1 VSSTPAPLRVA
12 VLPGDHI
19 GPEITAAAVAV
30 LKAAASRHC
39 IDLALPVLE
48 VGHRSLERHGTT
60 LTDEAFRAAAQAD
73 GILLGPCDNGGYPPP
88 SEGGIN
94 VPGRFRHALD
104 LYANIRPSRAHPSL
118 PLARPGL
125 DVLVVRENTEGFYPD
140 RNMHEG
146 HAEVMPVEGV
156 AISLRKITAH
166 ASERIARTAFEWA
179 RRRRRH
185 VTIVEKKHILRLTDG
200 LFHDTCRK
208 VAREYPDVQCRS
220 AIVDA
225 FNADIYMS
233 PEKYDVVV
241 TTNMFGDIL
250 SNLCSALA
258 GGLGL
263 GGGVNTGDRHAMA
276 NASHGSAPDIGGQD
290 RANPVSMVVSA
301 AMLLGWLGA
310 RHGRRELLEAQAGI
324 LRAVD
329 TVLADPALRTV
340 DVGGTATTRA
350 CAAAIVAAM
359 ENEAPPPAAS
369 RPAAQGCAP
378 A

>member
-1 VSSTPAPLRVA
+1 VSSTRIPLSVA

-30 LKAAASRHC
+30 LNAAASRHC
-39 IDLALPVLE
+39 IDLALPTFE
-48 VGHRSLERHGTT
+48 VGHRSLDKHGTT
-60 LTDEAFRAAAQAD
+60 LTDEVFQAATRAD

-88 SEGGIN
+88 AEGGIN

-104 LYANIRPSRAHPSL
+104 LYANIRPSRAHAGL

-146 HAEVMPVEGV
+146 YAEVMPVEGV
-156 AISLRKITAH
+156 AISMRKITAH
-166 ASERIARTAFEWA
+166 ASERIARAAFEWA
-179 RRRRRH
+179 RRRRRR
-185 VTIVEKKHILRLTDG
+185 VTIVNKKHILRMTDG
-200 LFHDTCRK
+200 LFYDTCRK
-208 VAREYPDVQCRS
+208 VAEEFPDVECHS

-225 FNADIYMS
+225 FNADIYTS

-263 GGGVNTGDRHAMA
+263 GGGVNAGARHAMA
-276 NASHGSAPDIGGQD
+276 NASHGSAPDIAGQD

-310 RHGRRELLEAQAGI
+310 RQGRQELLDAEASI

-329 TVLADPALRTV
+329 TVLGDPATRTA

-350 CAAAIVAAM
+350 CTAALVAAV
-359 ENEAPPPAAS
+359 EDEAPAAVPATG
-369 RPAAQGCAP
+369 RPGG
-378 A
+378 